1 MPACE
6 DILLQEVDDSTADD
20 GDADGDDGL
29 AASEE
34 SPRNRPGG
42 RLGACA

>member
-42 RLGACA
+42 RLEECA